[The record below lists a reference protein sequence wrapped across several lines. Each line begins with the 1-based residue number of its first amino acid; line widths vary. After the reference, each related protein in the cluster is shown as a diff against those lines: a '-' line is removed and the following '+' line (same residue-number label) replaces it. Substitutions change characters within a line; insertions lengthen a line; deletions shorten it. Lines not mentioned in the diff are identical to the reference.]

1 MTLTVTNSHLG
12 KYAFYNCT
20 GLETATLKNVDTIGQ
35 YAFYNCTGLE
45 TVNLEGIDTIDQ
57 YAFWYCSNLE
67 TVTGL
72 ENVKTRIGGFA
83 FYGCENLKNLSVAAL
98 TKMGYNG
105 SVEMMERME
114 AILAGKF
121 KLDSAAE
128 IVKLEADEDGWNGSG
143 VGQSANWD
151 QYDNGTQL
159 VEQVRWQET
168 ANSVDAEVQV
178 DAYYTAQQQMD
189 YIFVADLSAS
199 MAQLGNAEDSNARF
213 YDMQSKL
220 LDMTGQ
226 LLDSEGYDCRVAI
239 VTFGGLF
246 NSKET
251 CETLGFT
258 NDANEVESHIK
269 SLEPLN
275 ENTDY
280 GLGLGAALKV
290 VQGQTSGRNTVVVF
304 LSDGYP
310 TVNNHNDGHGTRA
323 AAAIKALNVPI
334 YGVLHSPTAASRD
347 TAMEIMNEVCN
358 NVYES
363 TDTQSFGEAMNKAFT
378 SVYTT
383 NTVTIPVSADF
394 ENVRNLTVS
403 ASAGLATYNPGTHT
417 ITWDV
422 TGMPF
427 TKHTLT
433 YRMTLTGENAQKTGE
448 QSFSVNGGNVT
459 FGGASG
465 ASVDVSA
472 VKLTRT
478 VYTVTYT
485 DGVADSE
492 IFADQAIK
500 VLAGR
505 ATPAFDGTP
514 TRDGYTFAGWSPA
527 VSDTVAGDVTYT
539 AQWTVNGTS
548 GSSGGGS
555 DPTPRPTPAPT
566 PTPAPVPE
574 TPTTPAPVPEA
585 PGEPESEIPDAD
597 VPLNDSPDVELPE
610 EDLPLAAM
618 PGEELIELPEE
629 EIPLA
634 EVPKTGDNSGAWGV
648 MALLAACGLA
658 GLATTKKRKNLKEEE
673 G

>member
-1 MTLTVTNSHLG
+1 MVDFIVYSLLYIIGKGSAKTMHRKTESHIM
-12 KYAFYNCT
+12 
-20 GLETATLKNVDTIGQ
+20 LKKI
-35 YAFYNCTGLE
+35 
-45 TVNLEGIDTIDQ
+45 II
-57 YAFWYCSNLE
+57 
-67 TVTGL
+67 
-72 ENVKTRIGGFA
+72 
-83 FYGCENLKNLSVAAL
+83 AAL
-98 TKMGYNG
+98 
-105 SVEMMERME
+105 
-114 AILAGKF
+114 L
-121 KLDSAAE
+121 
-128 IVKLEADEDGWNGSG
+128 
-143 VGQSANWD
+143 
-151 QYDNGTQL
+151 
-159 VEQVRWQET
+159 
-168 ANSVDAEVQV
+168 
-178 DAYYTAQQQMD
+178 
-189 YIFVADLSAS
+189 LSAS
-199 MAQLGNAEDSNARF
+199 LTAVSSEAISPKADEAAVVIAGNARF
-213 YDMQSKL
+213 TVL
-220 LDMTGQ
+220 TPQ
-226 LLDSEGYDCRVAI
+226 LIRMEWSADGCFEDNATL
-239 VTFGGLF
+239 TFV
-246 NSKET
+246 NRRMPVPE
-251 CETLGFT
+251 
-258 NDANEVESHIK
+258 
-269 SLEPLN
+269 
-275 ENTDY
+275 Y
-280 GLGLGAALKV
+280 KV
-290 VQGQTSGRNTVVVF
+290 VRSKSKTVIRTS
-304 LSDGYP
+304 
-310 TVNNHNDGHGTRA
+310 
-323 AAAIKALNVPI
+323 AL
-334 YGVLHSPTAASRD
+334 
-347 TAMEIMNEVCN
+347 
-358 NVYES
+358 
-363 TDTQSFGEAMNKAFT
+363 
-378 SVYTT
+378 
-383 NTVTIPVSADF
+383 
-394 ENVRNLTVS
+394 
-403 ASAGLATYNPGTHT
+403 
-417 ITWDV
+417 
-422 TGMPF
+422 
-427 TKHTLT
+427 TLT
-433 YRMTLTGENAQKTGE
+433 YRMTLTDENAQKTGE

-574 TPTTPAPVPEA
+574 A

-658 GLATTKKRKNLKEEE
+658 GLAATKKRKNLKEEE